1 MHRYQTNLRP
11 RRTLKAGEPTAT
23 VRVKFP
29 SSHPHYKSTSTKST
43 NDGYNTYSHYEIS
56 DDDDSDGSISNFQRV
71 FCCLELC
78 VPWPTSSTNRTNR
91 KTLHTTE
98 EESESQT
105 LPPSPTPT
113 DEENDDED
121 DEIIRTPLM
130 KKIDSPTSTVDYVN
144 EEEVSKSSSNKD
156 DSLVSNLTA
165 KFDKVHD
172 ENNVHPKQNQR
183 LRNRI
188 RKSEDRDFEVQLG
201 IIRSPFITHT
211 TSTSNDNE
219 EEEET
224 DGEGINGKFNGGEE
238 EEVLSFNYTNFS
250 DERSGDNDG
259 YSTSRAD
266 SFTTTNSNSSDVG
279 LVPNG
284 TTTPYV
290 QLPLNFPPSSD
301 LTTMQEIEAGNH
313 IDFDNDDSSSSSTV
327 SSNLSFDA
335 DDFGEDDVFGS
346 SRYTCTLDGPSFDG
360 SLVASTLLGLSP
372 ISEEGSDDEDSADE
386 DSITVT
392 GTSISLGK

>member
-11 RRTLKAGEPTAT
+11 RRTLITGEPISTI
-23 VRVKFP
+23 RVKFP
-29 SSHPHYKSTSTKST
+29 STHPHYKSTCTKST
-43 NDGYNTYSHYEIS
+43 NDGYTYGHHEIS
-56 DDDDSDGSISNFQRV
+56 ADDDSDGSISNFQRV

-78 VPWPTSSTNRTNR
+78 VPWPTSRTNR
-91 KTLHTTE
+91 KSFHEKE

-113 DEENDDED
+113 DEEED
-121 DEIIRTPLM
+121 DENDDIIRTPLM
-130 KKIDSPTSTVDYVN
+130 KMIDSPTTSTVVNVN

-156 DSLVSNLTA
+156 DSVVSNLNA

-172 ENNVHPKQNQR
+172 ENNAHPKQNQR

-201 IIRSPFITHT
+201 IIRSPLITHT
-211 TSTSNDNE
+211 TITSNDDDNE

-224 DGEGINGKFNGGEE
+224 DDEGEGINGKCDVGEE

-259 YSTSRAD
+259 YSSSRAD
-266 SFTTTNSNSSDVG
+266 SFTATTSHSSEVG
-279 LVPNG
+279 LG
-284 TTTPYV
+284 TTMPYV

-301 LTTMQEIEAGNH
+301 LTTATQEIEGGNH
-313 IDFDNDDSSSSSTV
+313 IDLDNDDSCSSSTV

-372 ISEEGSDDEDSADE
+372 ISEEGSDDEDSDDE
-386 DSITVT
+386 DSITVA
-392 GTSISLGK
+392 GTSISLG